1 MAALT
6 IPANTLPVALRNE
19 VEAAKVLIRARHA
32 DATRRAYA
40 GDVLAFKGWAD
51 QHGLEALPS
60 TPETVVLFLASQAGQ
75 GKRPATIQRRLAAIR
90 HLHREAGHLSPTDT
104 EIVASAMAG
113 IRRTA
118 GVAQRQAAPA
128 TGDVVQA
135 MLATCG
141 QDLVGKRDR
150 ALLALG
156 FGGAFRRSELVGLE
170 VEDLSVTDEG
180 IRVRVRRSK
189 TDQTGAG
196 QVVPV
201 LDGPRLAV
209 KAALA
214 DWVASAG
221 ITSGP
226 VFRSLGK
233 GGRVNQDALTDRSV
247 AAIVKARAEQAG
259 LDAEK
264 FSGHSLRAGFLTAAA
279 ASGASVWKMAE
290 VSRHRKI
297 ETLRGYVRMAEQF
310 KNHAGVAFM

>member
-1 MAALT
+1 MTALT
-6 IPANTLPVALRNE
+6 IPASTFPAALRA
-19 VEAAKVLIRARHA
+19 EADVAKGLIRARHA
-32 DATRRAYA
+32 EATRRAYGA
-40 GDVLAFKGWAD
+40 DVLSFKAWAD
-51 QHGLEALPS
+51 QHDLAALPAA
-60 TPETVVLFLASQAGQ
+60 PETVVLFLAAQAGM
-75 GKRPATIQRRLAAIR
+75 GKRPSTIQRRLAAIR

-104 EIVASAMAG
+104 EIVASTMAG

-118 GVAQRQAAPA
+118 TVAQRQAAPA

-180 IRVRVRRSK
+180 VRVQVRRSK
-189 TDQTGAG
+189 TDQVGAG

-214 DWVASAG
+214 GWLEAAG

-259 LDAEK
+259 LDASR

-279 ASGASVWKMAE
+279 ASGATVWKMAE

-297 ETLRGYVRMAEQF
+297 ETLRGYVRLAEQF
-310 KNHAGVAFM
+310 KDHAGAAFM

>member
-1 MAALT
+1 MTALT
-6 IPANTLPVALRNE
+6 IQANDLPAALRADA
-19 VEAAKVLIRARHA
+19 EAAKGLIRARHA
-32 DATRRAYA
+32 TATRRAY
-40 GDVLAFKGWAD
+40 GSDVLAFKAWTD
-51 QHGLEALPS
+51 RHGLAALPAS
-60 TPETVVLFLASQAGQ
+60 PETVVLFLAAQAGQ

-90 HLHREAGHLSPTDT
+90 HLHREAGHLSPTDS
-104 EIVASAMAG
+104 EIVSAAMAG

-128 TGDVVQA
+128 TGDVVQT

-141 QDLVGKRDR
+141 SDLVGKRDR
-150 ALLALG
+150 ALLAIG
-156 FGGAFRRSELVGLE
+156 FGGALRRSELVALM
-170 VEDLSVTDEG
+170 VEDLEETDEG
-180 IRVRVRRSK
+180 IRVRLRRSK
-189 TDQTGAG
+189 TDQDAAG

-209 KAALA
+209 KVALA
-214 DWVASAG
+214 AWLAAAG

-233 GGRVNQDALTDRSV
+233 GGRVSANALTDRSV

-259 LDAEK
+259 LDAGK
-264 FSGHSLRAGFLTAAA
+264 FSGHSLRAGFLTTAA

-310 KNHAGVAFM
+310 TNHAGQGFM